1 MSTLALPTEVTAIL
15 GAAVTFIIMSF
26 LYKENDIYSIVEG
39 IAVGFSVA
47 NSLML
52 LIQDVINRD
61 ILPLAAGNVGQAVP
75 LIFGAL
81 MFTFFITKLKGV
93 YRAVLMSYVLIT
105 YGVSFGVGLQSTL
118 VRFVTWGQAA
128 ANNLGSTTSIGGW
141 VSIIVITCALFYL
154 SYSQKLQPVYKY
166 PGMLGYF
173 FFISMFGWIM
183 GYWQTAQTVALVGV
197 FTSIEST
204 MLGTAVMVIAFAVFI
219 VDALVGWK
227 KILGLKPK
235 NLVEASSTRSS

>member
-1 MSTLALPTEVTAIL
+1 MSTLTLSPEITAIL
-15 GAAVTFIIMSF
+15 GAAVTFIVMSF

-52 LIQDVINRD
+52 LVLDIINRN
-61 ILPLAAGNVGQAVP
+61 ILPLAAGNIGQAVP

-81 MFTFFITKLKGV
+81 MFTFFITKLRGI
-93 YRAVLMSYVLIT
+93 YRAILMSYVLIT

-128 ANNLGSTTSIGGW
+128 ANNLGSSTSIGGW
-141 VSIIVITCALFYL
+141 LSIIVITCALFYL

-183 GYWQTAQTVALVGV
+183 GYWQTAQTIALVGV
-197 FTSIEST
+197 FTNVEST
-204 MLGTAVMVIAFAVFI
+204 MAGTAVMIIAFAVFI
-219 VDALVGWK
+219 IDALVGWK

-235 NLVEASSTRSS
+235 ELVQAPSVRSS